1 MVYIRVAG
9 HDDDVATVPAQCIHF
24 GAAGGQK
31 LGHTETMCPVFAI
44 TGNGFGVSREKR
56 NVYGHVHG
64 ELVGLDLGVI

>member
-1 MVYIRVAG
+1 
-9 HDDDVATVPAQCIHF
+9 
-24 GAAGGQK
+24 
-31 LGHTETMCPVFAI
+31 MCPVFAI